1 MGKAVDRV
9 DEEFSVFDVTV
20 RVRQH
25 AREFCPML
33 YAFCATDHGPRT
45 TDSLRLY
52 CAGFCV

>member
-33 YAFCATDHGPRT
+33 YAFCATDHGPLT
-45 TDSLRLY
+45 A
-52 CAGFCV
+52 CACIVQGFAFK